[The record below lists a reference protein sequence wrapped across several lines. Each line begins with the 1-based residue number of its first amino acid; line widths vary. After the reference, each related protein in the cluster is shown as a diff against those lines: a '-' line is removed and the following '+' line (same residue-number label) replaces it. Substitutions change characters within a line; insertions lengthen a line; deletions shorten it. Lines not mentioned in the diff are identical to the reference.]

1 MYLQDEKLVSSAQ
14 NDVSNDPKHLRLQKQ
29 PSIIINGELR
39 EYQLEGVNWLM
50 HLFNN
55 GIRSAVALFISLQLF
70 PSHVTQW
77 HSC

>member
-1 MYLQDEKLVSSAQ
+1 MILQDEKLVSSAQ
-14 NDVSNDPKHLRLQKQ
+14 SDGSNDVKNQRLQKQ

-55 GIRSAVALFISLQLF
+55 GIRSPPLIYQPTTSLLMHGAVVF
-70 PSHVTQW
+70 
-77 HSC
+77 